1 MTIELQPRRLTDS
14 SIHLAPLMLAAALAT
29 SLVLGAVATAV
40 IGSADL
46 SLTTGPAAAPA
57 LHYDSS
63 RDAGRHRR

>member
-1 MTIELQPRRLTDS
+1 MTTELQPRRLTDS

-29 SLVLGAVATAV
+29 SFVVGAVATAV

-57 LHYDSS
+57 LPYDSS